1 MTVLA
6 LAIGRAEITA
16 STVAAGVGASD
27 IRRIPVPA
35 VAKWDACRD
44 LLLEV
49 AGDDE
54 ITAIGI
60 ACPDPGELPAV
71 AAIFQRP
78 KGSGIVAAVRRM
90 FPVAIV
96 QVATREL
103 CRMLAERSLGA
114 VPGPEAVLAGAGI
127 LALIAEER
135 APRGPDRPA
144 AFHTEPRAALRPSRR
159 ALACVHRHR

>member
-6 LAIGRAEITA
+6 LAIGRAELA
-16 STVAAGVGASD
+16 AAPVAAGVGPAD
-27 IRRIPVPA
+27 IRRIALPA
-35 VAKWDACRD
+35 EAKWDACRD

-54 ITAIGI
+54 ITAVGI
-60 ACPDPGELPAV
+60 ACPGGIPSVSGEFSLRHTG
-71 AAIFQRP
+71 F
-78 KGSGIVAAVRRM
+78 GIVAAVRRM

-103 CRMLAERSLGA
+103 CRALAERNLGP
-114 VPGPEAVLAGAGI
+114 VPGADAILAGAGV

-135 APRGPDRPA
+135 VPRTSHRDTRGPTRRPR
-144 AFHTEPRAALRPSRR
+144 RATCLRPRR
-159 ALACVHRHR
+159 R

>member
-6 LAIGRAEITA
+6 LAIGDAEFTA
-16 STVAAGVGASD
+16 SAVAAGIGASD

-35 VAKWDACRD
+35 AAKWNACRD
-44 LLLEV
+44 LLLEI

-60 ACPDPGELPAV
+60 ACPNPSDLPA
-71 AAIFQRP
+71 
-78 KGSGIVAAVRRM
+78 AAVRRM

-103 CRMLAERSLGA
+103 CRLLAERSLGPVA
-114 VPGPEAVLAGAGI
+114 GPEVVLAGAGI
-127 LALIAEER
+127 LALLAEER
-135 APRGPDRPA
+135 APRGPSRPTT
-144 AFHTEPRAALRPSRR
+144 FTTEPRATPRPTRR
-159 ALACVHRHR
+159 ALACTHRHR

>member
-6 LAIGRAEITA
+6 LAIGHAEFTA

-35 VAKWDACRD
+35 QAKWDACRD

-49 AGDDE
+49 AGEDE

-60 ACPDPGELPAV
+60 AYPEPGDLS

-78 KGSGIVAAVRRM
+78 KASGIVAAVRRM

-96 QVATREL
+96 QVATRDL
-103 CRMLAERSLGA
+103 CRMLAERTLGP

-135 APRGPDRPA
+135 APRAPARPA
-144 AFHTEPRAALRPSRR
+144 AFHTDPRAALRPSRR
-159 ALACVHRHR
+159 ALACVHRRR